1 MKCEFSPEELEL
13 VTEIMQI
20 HQETLIRDISRSDHR
35 DYKKMLRDRLKV
47 LEEVLDRLKLKQ
59 AA

>member
-13 VTEIMQI
+13 VTEIMQV

-35 DYKKMLRDRLKV
+35 DYKQMLRGRLKILEGV
-47 LEEVLDRLKLKQ
+47 LEKLKLKQ